1 MVRRSVKMFAAA
13 MAVAAMVGLSARP
26 AGAHAGHAHK
36 VMGTVTM
43 IASDHVMVSTKEKGA
58 AEAKVVTIQINDKTK
73 VLKGTA
79 AGALSDVTAG
89 QRVVIDVG
97 DGSVP
102 VTAKSIT
109 VAAAKAKTAGT

>member
-1 MVRRSVKMFAAA
+1 MVRRALMIAMV
-13 MAVAAMVGLSARP
+13 MAVAAVMTVGVRP
-26 AGAHAGHAHK
+26 AFAHAGHAHK

-43 IASDHVMVSTKEKGA
+43 IAPDHVMVKTKEKGA
-58 AEAKVVTIQINDKTK
+58 KDEKVVTILVNDKTK

-79 AGALSDVTAG
+79 AATLKDVSSG

-97 DGSVP
+97 DGSQP

-109 VAAAKAKTAGT
+109 IGAAKAAGTN

>member
-1 MVRRSVKMFAAA
+1 MKMFAAA
-13 MAVAAMVGLSARP
+13 MAVAAMVALGARP

-43 IASDHVMVSTKEKGA
+43 IAADHVMVKTKEKGA
-58 AEAKVVTIQINDKTK
+58 TEEKVVTILVNDKTK

-79 AGALSDVTAG
+79 AGAMTDVTAG

-97 DGSVP
+97 DGSTP

-109 VAAAKAKTAGT
+109 VAAAKAKTAGTN